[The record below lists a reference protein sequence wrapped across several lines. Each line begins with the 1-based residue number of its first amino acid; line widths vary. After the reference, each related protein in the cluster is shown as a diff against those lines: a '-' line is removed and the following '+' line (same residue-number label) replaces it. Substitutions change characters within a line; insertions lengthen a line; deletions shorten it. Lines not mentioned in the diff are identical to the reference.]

1 MVDEIEAA
9 LHAHMHTDSR
19 SIIHVDGHF
28 SARRPRLG
36 HLVAALEMSKGV
48 GVQVGRVEHQSEQHE
63 LVLHGYVRNPD
74 ELALIVLE

>member
-9 LHAHMHTDSR
+9 PHVHMHTDSR

-28 SARRPRLG
+28 STRRPRLG

-48 GVQVGRVEHQSEQHE
+48 GVQVGSVEHQSEHV